1 LREYLLVIEVPDEL
15 AAKHVRFYGEAG
27 RAWIARLPGLTAQA
41 LDKWGLTPDG
51 PLRHGY
57 VGLVVPV
64 LRADGTPAALK
75 LQPIDPQHLGEAT
88 ALRVWDGDGAV
99 RLLDEDETEG
109 TAILLLE
116 RLEADTC
123 LLTVKEDEAVGVI
136 KELLTRLNAHQ
147 APPEIQKLDDVV
159 AKMLAYVPEA
169 VTKLADA
176 REQLLLIR
184 WADAVNDLGPAGD
197 RLLHWDLHYENVLAG
212 QREPWLAI
220 DPKPL
225 AGDPAFE
232 LLPALH
238 NRWDEAVATGD
249 PAQAVRRRFDQ
260 LSEGMDRDH
269 AVAWTLARVL
279 QNSLWTIED
288 GEARLEPVQLAVAD
302 AIT

>member
-1 LREYLLVIEVPDEL
+1 VIQVPDEL
-15 AAKHVRFYGEAG
+15 AANQVRFHGDAG
-27 RAWIARLPGLTAQA
+27 RAWVARVPGLAADAFDQWD
-41 LDKWGLTPDG
+41 LRPDG
-51 PLRHGY
+51 GVRHGY

-64 LRADGTPAALK
+64 VRHDGTTAAVK
-75 LQPIDPQHLGEAT
+75 LQPIDPMHLGEAT

-99 RLLDEDETEG
+99 RLLAEHETEG

-116 RLEADTC
+116 RLEPDSC
-123 LLTVKEDEAVGVI
+123 LLTIKEDEAVGII
-136 KELLTRLNAHQ
+136 KGLLSRLNAHQ

-184 WADAVNDLGPAGD
+184 WSDAVNDLGPAGD

-249 PAQAVRRRFDQ
+249 PAKVVRRRFDQ

-269 AVAWTLARVL
+269 AVLWTLARVL

-288 GEARLEPVQLAVAD
+288 GDARLEPVQMAVAD